1 MAQRIGTWWLAL
13 AALAVFLGLT
23 AGTATAASTR
33 TWTGAGTTAN
43 WSEAANWDTGVP
55 VAGDTLVFPPG
66 ASKKT
71 NTNNLAAGTAFAI
84 LKFTGGGY
92 RLQGNAFDITAELR
106 NEAPSGETNI
116 VENAIGGTGAV
127 AQVSG
132 RMALTGA
139 NSFGGQAMVTGGAL
153 LVTNDSGLGS
163 TGDSTIVSDGAALQL
178 AGSIDIGAEAVLI
191 TGSGPSGEGV
201 LQSLSGVNHA
211 DLVTLADTTTIGV
224 AESVLVIGAFNQFAP
239 GASLHL
245 IGGGKLQVDGAG
257 TFAGPVTAT
266 EGNLTWNGATPG
278 AAAVAPAGWLRGT
291 GSVGS
296 ISVSGGLV
304 WPGSGTAPG
313 ILTSAGHATFSGGRF
328 RADLDGPLVGTGY
341 GQLVVAGPVSLGQNV
356 TTLELELGYTPLVG
370 QSFTIIRTTVAGA
383 IAGTFSGLPEGAE
396 FSSGGLTFGISYK
409 GPDGAGNDIVITVL
423 RQVNADLAAALSVQP
438 TTASPGG
445 LLSYTATVTNAGPDP
460 ATSPH
465 MTMGIPGGTTFESV
479 SAPAGWVCVEPSG
492 PPPVSVRCTGTP
504 LAAGASASMTVVVSV
519 NAGASGPISATVGA
533 FSQTNDA
540 TSGDNAATIL
550 TPLGAADPRPFKVRL
565 PGVASD

>member
-1 MAQRIGTWWLAL
+1 MAQRIGTWWFAL
-13 AALAVFLGLT
+13 AALAIFLGLT
-23 AGTATAASTR
+23 AGTATAAATR

-43 WSEAANWDTGVP
+43 WSEAANWDTAVP

-84 LKFTGGGY
+84 VKFTGGGY
-92 RLQGNAFDITAELR
+92 HLQGNAFDVTAELR
-106 NEAPSGETNI
+106 NEGPSGETNI
-116 VENAIGGTGAV
+116 VENAVGGAGAV

-132 RMALTGA
+132 RMALMGA
-139 NSFGGQAMVTGGAL
+139 NSFGGQALVTGGAL
-153 LVTNDSGLGS
+153 LVMNDSGLGS
-163 TGDSTIVSDGAALQL
+163 SADSTIVSDGAALQL
-178 AGSIDIGAEAVLI
+178 AGSIDIGAEPVLI
-191 TGSGPSGEGV
+191 TGAGPSGDGV
-201 LQSLSGVNHA
+201 LQSLSGINSA
-211 DLVTLADTTTIGV
+211 DLVTVNAATTIGV
-224 AESVLVIGAFNQFAP
+224 AESVLILGAINQFAP

-245 IGGGKLQVDGAG
+245 IGGGKLQVDGTG
-257 TFAGPVTAT
+257 TFDGPVTAA

-296 ISVSGGLV
+296 ISASGGLV

-341 GQLVVAGPVSLGQNV
+341 GQLLVAGPVSLGQNV
-356 TTLELELGYTPLVG
+356 TLLELELGYTPLVG
-370 QSFTIIRTTVAGA
+370 QSFTIIKTTTAGA
-383 IAGTFSGLPEGAE
+383 ISGAFSGLPEGAE

-409 GPDGAGNDIVITVL
+409 GPDGAGNDVVITVL
-423 RQVNADLAAALSVQP
+423 RQVNADLSAALSVQP
-438 TTASPGG
+438 TTAAPGG

-460 ATSPH
+460 ATSPN

-479 SAPAGWVCVEPSG
+479 SAPPGWVCVEPSG

-540 TSGDNAATIL
+540 NSGDNAATIL
-550 TPLGAADPRPFKVRL
+550 TPVGAADPRPFKVRL

>member
-13 AALAVFLGLT
+13 AALAIFLGLT
-23 AGTATAASTR
+23 SGTATAASTR

-84 LKFTGGGY
+84 VKFTGGGY

-341 GQLVVAGPVSLGQNV
+341 GQLLVAGPVSLGQNV